1 MNFHGV
7 VYFDK
12 VEREENLFGKVKWKD
27 KLILVHE
34 YEGLVGLTKYIL
46 EWDLKDLILSIVSLL
61 IKEREEEKKSK
72 EILKKERKKEPRN

>member
-61 IKEREEEKKSK
+61 FKEREEEKKSK